1 MADRSIRPRRALT
14 SLATAGFILLLA
26 GAPRAA
32 APSSQAPSAAPVR
45 ALKLSEALAYAATHQ
60 PRIVAARARIAAA
73 QADAAIPRAQWL
85 PTVSAAAELVVG
97 TTNNSTATP
106 ISTGGLDL
114 PRIGGTPMAS
124 PGSLTPSPT
133 TLVGIGVSQEIFDFG
148 RIAAQSAALDAS
160 VVAERHQSS
169 AVELDIA
176 FAIESAYFAVQ
187 AAKAIVVAAE
197 GAYARATAHR
207 DLAKAGVDAGLRPP
221 IEMTRAEADRMRFD
235 VGRIRARGGLEA
247 AQVQLAA
254 AVGADDAALDAA
266 DEAGATT
273 AGVTSL
279 EAAIKQA
286 SSRDP
291 LLLEALARVKE
302 QEARTRAIKAET
314 RPNLWLT
321 STFSGRAGG
330 ATPTSGEVA
339 YGGGWIPSVPN
350 WDVGLVLGWR
360 IFDGTVLARADASRA
375 REQVRRAELDGVRQ
389 QEIAA
394 VQRAYVAGAVARDAI
409 GALTRSREAAQAN
422 YAQVEARFKTG
433 LATSV
438 ELADAEGL
446 RTEAEIQ
453 EALGRFEVERTRAAL
468 GRAVGENAWTSRT
481 R

>member
-1 MADRSIRPRRALT
+1 MADRSTRTRRALAP
-14 SLATAGFILLLA
+14 LAIAGLVLLL
-26 GAPRAA
+26 G
-32 APSSQAPSAAPVR
+32 SAARAEGPAGPTSNVR
-45 ALKLSEALAYAATHQ
+45 AIKLADALAYAAAHQ
-60 PRIVAARARIAAA
+60 PRLVAARARVAAA

-85 PTVSAAAELVVG
+85 PTVGAAAEIVVG
-97 TTNNSTATP
+97 TTNNTTATP
-106 ISTGGLDL
+106 IGTGVLDL
-114 PRIGGTPMAS
+114 ARIGSTKPTT
-124 PGSLTPSPT
+124 PGSFAPSPT
-133 TLVGIGVSQEIFDFG
+133 TLVGVGASQEIFDFG

-160 VVAERHQSS
+160 VVAEKHQSR

-187 AAKAIVVAAE
+187 AARSVVIAAE
-197 GAYARATAHR
+197 GAFARATAHR

-221 IEMTRAEADRMRFD
+221 IELTRAEADQMRFD

-254 AVGADDAALDAA
+254 AAGVDDAALDAA
-266 DEAGATT
+266 EDAGATA
-273 AGVTSL
+273 AGIPSL
-279 EAAIKQA
+279 EDALKEAA
-286 SSRDP
+286 SRDP
-291 LLLEALARVKE
+291 FILEAVSRVKE
-302 QEARTRAIKAET
+302 QEARTRAIKAEM

-321 STFSGRAGG
+321 GTFSGRAGG
-330 ATPTSGEVA
+330 AKPSSGDEA

-360 IFDGTVLARADASRA
+360 VFDATVLARADASRA
-375 REQVRRAELDGVRQ
+375 REQVRRAELDGTRQ
-389 QEIAA
+389 QEIAL
-394 VQRAYVAGAVARDAI
+394 VQRAYVAGSIARNAI

-433 LATSV
+433 LATGV
-438 ELADAEGL
+438 ELADAEAL

-468 GRAVGENAWTSRT
+468 GRAVGEDAWTSRT